1 MWDCAYKKVRT
12 GCRGPETVSR
22 KNRTNRLERS
32 GEGQYTARA
41 VEIEV
46 RGNVPAR
53 ILSLVIALCVLVA
66 APCNAAP
73 LSKVRVT
80 PAAGERYLS
89 LKDVASAYG
98 LTLRVPL
105 GKKVYLQG
113 KWNSW
118 SFEVDSRQ
126 ASFNGTIVWL
136 LSPMT
141 KYRGKWMITE
151 SDAREI
157 VDPLMRPYAYIGARG
172 YRVVVLDPG
181 HGGPDTGARGRRG
194 VEEKRVVLDVAMRA
208 RVHLANAGLK
218 VYLTRET
225 DRFIELDDRGIK
237 AARWGADAFVSIHL
251 NSAPGSVPRGLE
263 TYVLSNVGY
272 PSTASAARSRGDR
285 TAYSGNRFEHSNTV
299 LGYFMQKALLEKAKG
314 EDRGLRRARFMVL
327 RNAPCPAALVECG
340 FLSHAGEEKL
350 MLDAKHREA
359 IALAISKGI
368 IDYFNAVKKARV
380 SAP

>member
-1 MWDCAYKKVRT
+1 V
-12 GCRGPETVSR
+12 
-22 KNRTNRLERS
+22 LF
-32 GEGQYTARA
+32 
-41 VEIEV
+41 
-46 RGNVPAR
+46 R
-53 ILSLVIALCVLVA
+53 ILSIIVAGILLLAL
-66 APCNAAP
+66 PCPAAP
-73 LSKVRVT
+73 LSNLRVT
-80 PAAGERYLS
+80 AAAGERYVS
-89 LKDVASAYG
+89 LKDVAAAYG

-118 SFEVDSRQ
+118 TFEVESRQ
-126 ASFNGTIVWL
+126 ASFNGTMIWL
-136 LSPMT
+136 LSPML
-141 KYRGKWMITE
+141 KYKGKWMITE

-181 HGGPDTGARGRRG
+181 HGGPDAGARGKRG

-208 RVHLANAGLK
+208 RVHLANAGFK

-225 DRFIELDDRGIK
+225 DRYIELDERGIK
-237 AARWGADAFVSIHL
+237 AARWAADAFVSIHL
-251 NSAPGSVPRGLE
+251 NSAPSSAPKGLE
-263 TYVLSNVGY
+263 TFVLSNVGY
-272 PSTASAARSRGDR
+272 PSTSSSSRSRGDK
-285 TAYSGNRFEHSNTV
+285 TAYPGNRFEHSNTV

-314 EDRGLRRARFMVL
+314 EDRGLKRARFLVL

-340 FLSHAGEEKL
+340 FLSNPGEEKS
-350 MLDAKHREA
+350 MLDAAHREA
-359 IALAISKGI
+359 IAVAISKGI

>member
-1 MWDCAYKKVRT
+1 MVA
-12 GCRGPETVSR
+12 G
-22 KNRTNRLERS
+22 L
-32 GEGQYTARA
+32 
-41 VEIEV
+41 
-46 RGNVPAR
+46 
-53 ILSLVIALCVLVA
+53 ILIAL
-66 APCNAAP
+66 PCPAAP
-73 LSKVRVT
+73 LSNVRVT
-80 PAAGERYLS
+80 AAAGEKYVS
-89 LKDVASAYG
+89 LKDVAAAYG
-98 LTLRVPL
+98 LTQRVPL

-118 SFEVDSRQ
+118 TFEVDSRA
-126 ASFNGTIVWL
+126 ASFNGTMIWL
-136 LSPMT
+136 LSPML
-141 KYRGKWMITE
+141 KYKGKWMITE
-151 SDAREI
+151 NDAKSI

-225 DRFIELDDRGIK
+225 DRFIELDERGIK
-237 AARWGADAFVSIHL
+237 SARWGADAFVSIHL
-251 NSAPGSVPRGLE
+251 NSAPSSSPKGLE

-272 PSTASAARSRGDR
+272 PSTAASSRSRGDK
-285 TAYSGNRFEHSNTV
+285 TAYAGNRFEHSNTV
-299 LGYFMQKALLEKAKG
+299 LGYYMQKALLEKAKG
-314 EDRGLRRARFMVL
+314 EDRGLRRARFLVL

-340 FLSHAGEEKL
+340 FLSHTGEEKL